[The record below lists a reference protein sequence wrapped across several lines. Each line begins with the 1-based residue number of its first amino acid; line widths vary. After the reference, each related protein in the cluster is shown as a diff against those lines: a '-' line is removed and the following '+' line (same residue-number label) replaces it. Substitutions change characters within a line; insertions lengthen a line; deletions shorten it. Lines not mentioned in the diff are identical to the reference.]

1 MNDKIIFDFTAQDFQ
16 DCEDWMRE
24 TKSKNE
30 EFVQSKSKI
39 YSFDF
44 LKGESVSNG
53 KFEWD
58 GKVTKRISTL
68 RISSVSTLHTLGDD
82 EEDENEE
89 IPAIED
95 LDIRISNVSLN
106 SPYCLVQERR

>member
-1 MNDKIIFDFTAQDFQ
+1 MKDKIIFELTPQDFQ

-30 EFVQSKSKI
+30 EFVQNKSKL

-44 LKGESVSNG
+44 LRCEPALDG
-53 KFEWD
+53 KFDWD
-58 GKVTKRISTL
+58 EKVTKRVSTV
-68 RISSVSTLHTLGDD
+68 RISSVSTLYTQGDC
-82 EEDENEE
+82 EDDDNSE

-95 LDIRISNVSLN
+95 LDLRISNVSLN
-106 SPYCLVQERR
+106 SPYCLIQERR